1 MSDTTIQDLMTRNL
15 FEVFGE
21 RDGDRRAAAIAE
33 VHAPDTTMYVG
44 GEVIEGA
51 AAVSSHV
58 QALLDGAPGFVFRA
72 AGAVG
77 VNHDLGRLDWEFGPE
92 GAPPVV
98 TGTDI
103 ALVADGRIRSLYTFV
118 DAPEA
123 G

>member
-58 QALLDGAPGFVFRA
+58 QALLDGAPGSSSAPRERSASTTTSA
-72 AGAVG
+72 AWTGSS
-77 VNHDLGRLDWEFGPE
+77 
-92 GAPPVV
+92 APRGHLPW
-98 TGTDI
+98 
-103 ALVADGRIRSLYTFV
+103 
-118 DAPEA
+118 
-123 G
+123 